1 MTRRR
6 SRGVAALLLSVAAM
20 TSCSAT
26 TTTHTAPH
34 NDADVMF
41 ARMMIPHHQQA
52 VVLAAMVPTNTSNPD
67 LQVMATH
74 IGAAQKAEVG
84 VLQDLLAEWGE
95 QASDPHADHHGGMQM
110 MTGMVDQATLDRLPT
125 LYDSAFDTL
134 WTTSMIGHHEGAV
147 SMAQDE
153 IAQGESPDAK
163 HVAQLIIE
171 SQQRE
176 IALMKHLISAT
187 E

>member
-1 MTRRR
+1 MTLRR
-6 SRGVAALLLSVAAM
+6 SRAVAALLLCVAAL
-20 TSCSAT
+20 TSCTAT
-26 TTTHTAPH
+26 THAATH

-52 VVLAAMVPTNTSNPD
+52 LVLAAMVPTNTANPD

-84 VLQDLLAEWGE
+84 VLQDLLAQWGAD
-95 QASDPHADHHGGMQM
+95 ASDPHAGHHDDMHM
-110 MTGMVDQATLDRLPT
+110 MSGMVDDATMRRLPT
-125 LYDSAFDTL
+125 LYDNDFDTL

-147 SMAQDE
+147 TMAQE
-153 IAQGESPDAK
+153 ELTQGESPDAK

-176 IALMKHLISAT
+176 IAIMKHLISAT